1 MKKNINIKIVIIF
14 FSIGIVLILGLGI
27 SYILMLNQ
35 IETIGVAQG
44 NEQLISSINNQ
55 LNQTKVMIIISSICY
70 TIISILIGFFVL
82 KALVSPMKK
91 LIKSAEKV
99 ASGEKV
105 DIDADVQNTRRSR
118 RLRKRV

>member
-1 MKKNINIKIVIIF
+1 
-14 FSIGIVLILGLGI
+14 
-27 SYILMLNQ
+27 MLNQ

-44 NEQLISSINNQ
+44 NEQLINNINNQ
-55 LNQTKVMIIISSICY
+55 LNQTKIMIIISSICY

-99 ASGEKV
+99 ASGENV
-105 DIDADVQNTRRSR
+105 DIEANIQNTRRSR
-118 RLRKRV
+118 RFRKCI

>member
-1 MKKNINIKIVIIF
+1 MKKNINLKIVIIF
-14 FSIGIVLILGLGI
+14 FFIGIVLILGLGI
-27 SYILMLNQ
+27 GYILMLNQ

-44 NEQLISSINNQ
+44 NEQLINNINNQ
-55 LNQTKVMIIISSICY
+55 LNQTKIMIIISSICY

-99 ASGEKV
+99 ASGENV
-105 DIDADVQNTRRSR
+105 DIEANIQNTRRSR
-118 RLRKRV
+118 RFRKCI